1 MALRTVLLA
10 LAAAASLV
18 ACGSRA
24 EDPAL
29 DAARGFVR
37 ELLDRATPDAPA
49 PSLDLRAVFTRDL
62 INQAATPLTYVEID
76 TINAQ
81 AIIWRIATN
90 GSNETWRGEDELSLT
105 LSREG
110 VLRATRGFIYDLH
123 ASDIEGTRAALAAH
137 RAGRVQRLHVH
148 LGGDL
153 EQMQTGYTCDIG
165 FAAPEAINIF
175 GEVRRLTPA
184 TERCIDSASGEAFEN
199 RYWID
204 AGGFVWVSDQWAG
217 PELGTLHIERLYR

>member
-62 INQAATPLTYVEID
+62 INQAATPLTYV
-76 TINAQ
+76 
-81 AIIWRIATN
+81 
-90 GSNETWRGEDELSLT
+90 
-105 LSREG
+105 
-110 VLRATRGFIYDLH
+110 
-123 ASDIEGTRAALAAH
+123 
-137 RAGRVQRLHVH
+137 
-148 LGGDL
+148 
-153 EQMQTGYTCDIG
+153 
-165 FAAPEAINIF
+165 
-175 GEVRRLTPA
+175 
-184 TERCIDSASGEAFEN
+184 
-199 RYWID
+199 
-204 AGGFVWVSDQWAG
+204 
-217 PELGTLHIERLYR
+217 